1 MRSYLQASQIGVQ
14 IQALR
19 ATIQLSLLSCKA
31 ENTFSVLTGR
41 HRLPH
46 SWRKRF
52 CLVGLNCGPRG
63 IYLPPTPIHISV
75 LFPTLSQRCWES
87 QRGLLGLLTS
97 DTWKGLQPKLN
108 GNLDAETFP
117 SSWVVDCGGRSY
129 SPRQVNNIGICVL
142 TLSKWEYSGWTTS
155 VSDISIQI
163 SMVPV
168 DISGHLND

>member
-1 MRSYLQASQIGVQ
+1 MRSYLQASLIGVQ

-41 HRLPH
+41 HRLAH
-46 SWRKRF
+46 SWRERF

-63 IYLPPTPIHISV
+63 LDLLPPPLIQIPV

-97 DTWKGLQPKLN
+97 DAWKGLRPKLN

-117 SSWVVDCGGRSY
+117 SSWVVDGGGRSY
-129 SPRQVNNIGICVL
+129 SPRQVNNIGICVPTLHFWNENIPAGQLRSVIYVFRLAWCLL
-142 TLSKWEYSGWTTS
+142 TYQG
-155 VSDISIQI
+155 I
-163 SMVPV
+163 
-168 DISGHLND
+168 